1 MQICESSTTIK
12 QLMIFTKKIKK
23 EDGLIELDGDAYQ
36 NLLKI
41 RAFNEWPGTYFFA
54 KKNDKQIRV
63 KITDADL
70 DGDKLKINKVIFV
83 HIKFTFLIVASFVKY
98 YFNFCNRGG
107 NV

>member
-63 KITDADL
+63 KIIDAE
-70 DGDKLKINKVIFV
+70 VIADELI
-83 HIKFTFLIVASFVKY
+83 IKRVIPEGRKEMDYEDFL
-98 YFNFCNRGG
+98 RG
-107 NV
+107 